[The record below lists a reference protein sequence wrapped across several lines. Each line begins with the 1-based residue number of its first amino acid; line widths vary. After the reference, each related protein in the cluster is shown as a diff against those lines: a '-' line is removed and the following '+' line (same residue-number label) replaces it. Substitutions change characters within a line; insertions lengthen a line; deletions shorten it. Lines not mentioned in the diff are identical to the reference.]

1 MQPVDKTVWQVFFF
15 FFTGKVLGGGEIL
28 KKKKKQLHTQQP
40 YDLAIALLS
49 IYPKKCNEMECS
61 YL

>member
-1 MQPVDKTVWQVFFF
+1 MQPLDKTVWQVFFF
-15 FFTGKVLGGGEIL
+15 FFPGKVLWGGEIL
-28 KKKKKQLHTQQP
+28 KKKNSYTQQP

-49 IYPKKCNEMECS
+49 IYTKKCNEMECS